1 MAKKGQIINNY
12 HIDELDVEAKIDYKK
27 LAKEIVLAQEE
38 AKRLTKRPNRIRA
51 SVMTVVN
58 MILPVSL
65 ALFSVL
71 ACIGMWIDYAT
82 AATFGILDCIAYSV
96 MFLAIL
102 LISVLYSI
110 ETWRDD
116 DENAIMH
123 FNTNVALVA
132 LIVSLIALV
141 KG

>member
-12 HIDELDVEAKIDYKK
+12 HIEELEVEAKIDYKK
-27 LAKEIVLAQEE
+27 LAKEIVAAQEE
-38 AKRLTKRPNRIRA
+38 AKRITDRPNRIRA

-58 MILPVSL
+58 MILPMSL
-65 ALFSVL
+65 AVFSVL
-71 ACIGMWIDYAT
+71 ACIGMWLDYAT
-82 AATFGILDCIAYSV
+82 KATFGILDCIAYSA
-96 MFLAIL
+96 MFLSIT
-102 LISVLYSI
+102 LISVCCSI
-110 ETWRDD
+110 ETWRDN

-132 LIVSLIALV
+132 LIVSLVALV

>member
-71 ACIGMWIDYAT
+71 ACIGMWLDYAT

-116 DENAIMH
+116 ENAIMH

-132 LIVSLIALV
+132 LIVSLVALV

>member
-1 MAKKGQIINNY
+1 MAKKAQIINNY
-12 HIDELDVEAKIDYKK
+12 HIEELDVEAKIDYKK
-27 LAKEIVLAQEE
+27 LAKEIVAAQEE
-38 AKRLTKRPNRIRA
+38 AKRMTKRPNRIRA
-51 SVMTVVN
+51 SVMTVIN

-65 ALFSVL
+65 ALFSML
-71 ACIGMWIDYAT
+71 ACVGMWLDYAT
-82 AATFGILDCIAYSV
+82 MATFGIWDCIAYSV

-102 LISVLYSI
+102 LISVLYGI

-132 LIVSLIALV
+132 LIVSLVALF